1 MNTATKTE
9 HKPRNPWPYAIIAWF
24 VIFITALVSWAV
36 VATHNSM
43 DLVRKDYYEE
53 ELRHQQQIDRVNRT
67 AQVRKDIT
75 VTTDAMSLTFKLP
88 SEHAAGKPTGEVQL
102 YRPSDASLDK
112 KLALAVNES
121 GLQRIDASAL
131 KGGLWK
137 LRVYWKIGE
146 VEYYFDQPVVIAGK
160 S

>member
-1 MNTATKTE
+1 MNTTTKTE

-24 VIFITALVSWAV
+24 AIFITAMVSWAV

-67 AQVRKDIT
+67 AQVRNDIT
-75 VTTDAMSLTFKLP
+75 VTTDATSLTFKLP
-88 SEHAAGKPTGEVQL
+88 TESSKALPTGEVQL
-102 YRPSDASLDK
+102 YRPSDASLDQ

-121 GLQRIDASAL
+121 GLQRIDVSAI

-137 LRVYWKIGE
+137 LRVKWKQGGE
-146 VEYYFDQPVVIAGK
+146 EYYFDQSVVLIGK
-160 S
+160 L